1 MALRELIITIRA
13 VSDIKGVKKL
23 EAAHKEMTSKIKSQL
38 ASIRSVSKVSFG
50 SMFRSARQSIS
61 KMTNAYVA
69 GVDAMSKKIGRFRME
84 FLGLMFFGMQIYR
97 VFSKFFRSMLEGY
110 IKITRAQT
118 AIGRQVT
125 ALTAQWTFFRFAI
138 IEAMEPSLVSLIGTV
153 MNVLEWLSALS
164 PATKS
169 MIGWFILASAAI
181 GGFLMVLGQVSL
193 GVSSLLLWFG
203 GLYGV
208 LAEGGIVI
216 AGTTV
221 ALSTL
226 LGAIGLVT
234 AAAVLL
240 YLAWTRN
247 WFGIRE
253 KTYAAIDDMK
263 RAIGP
268 WIEKLKAIWEP
279 FCNFLNAIW
288 SGSWEDI
295 KEASVAVLTAI
306 WEFIKET
313 GRLIWDFVV
322 WMGRTTYD
330 IICSILRKLRERIIT
345 IFGGVWED
353 VKKKIVDFFNWL
365 VGHSYLQDQVNNI
378 CKVFTD
384 LKERAI
390 VIWVGFKDKI
400 VSIVYNMV
408 TLVKNKFLELKRS
421 LDNTIDYFKR
431 HPIVKT
437 VTTVYR
443 TVTQRI
449 PSFQYGGV
457 VPGPIGAPV
466 PIIAH
471 GGERFLGPSTA
482 FGNINVNVNVPA
494 ISSAVDETRAGE
506 IIGEAIR
513 YKLSRLQ
520 NVGGRG

>member
-1 MALRELIITIRA
+1 
-13 VSDIKGVKKL
+13 
-23 EAAHKEMTSKIKSQL
+23 
-38 ASIRSVSKVSFG
+38 
-50 SMFRSARQSIS
+50 
-61 KMTNAYVA
+61 
-69 GVDAMSKKIGRFRME
+69 
-84 FLGLMFFGMQIYR
+84 
-97 VFSKFFRSMLEGY
+97 
-110 IKITRAQT
+110 
-118 AIGRQVT
+118 
-125 ALTAQWTFFRFAI
+125 
-138 IEAMEPSLVSLIGTV
+138 
-153 MNVLEWLSALS
+153 
-164 PATKS
+164 
-169 MIGWFILASAAI
+169 
-181 GGFLMVLGQVSL
+181 
-193 GVSSLLLWFG
+193 
-203 GLYGV
+203 
-208 LAEGGIVI
+208 
-216 AGTTV
+216 
-221 ALSTL
+221 
-226 LGAIGLVT
+226 
-234 AAAVLL
+234 
-240 YLAWTRN
+240 
-247 WFGIRE
+247 
-253 KTYAAIDDMK
+253 
-263 RAIGP
+263 
-268 WIEKLKAIWEP
+268 
-279 FCNFLNAIW
+279 
-288 SGSWEDI
+288 
-295 KEASVAVLTAI
+295 
-306 WEFIKET
+306 
-313 GRLIWDFVV
+313 
-322 WMGRTTYD
+322 MGRTTYD